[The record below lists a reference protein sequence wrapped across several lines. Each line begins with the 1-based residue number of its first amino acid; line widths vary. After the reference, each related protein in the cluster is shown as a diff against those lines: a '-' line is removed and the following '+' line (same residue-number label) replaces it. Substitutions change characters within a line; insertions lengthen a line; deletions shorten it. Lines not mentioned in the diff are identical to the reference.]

1 MRMKDNK
8 YFELLRH
15 RNRNRF
21 WITIFTIILFL
32 GIVFG
37 VLYALI
43 VGTTIAAAWKEILLL
58 LLGAF
63 IGAYSRTID
72 FWFNDS
78 EKDIELMRHSI
89 KSDDIKYNIEARN
102 RNIKNTN
109 FDDDKYTPQ
118 NEIES

>member
-1 MRMKDNK
+1 MMDNK
-8 YFELLRH
+8 YFQLLRK
-15 RNRNRF
+15 RNQFRF

-32 GIVFG
+32 CIVVG

-43 VGTTIAAAWKEILLL
+43 VGTPIAAAWKEILLL

-63 IGAYSRTID
+63 IGAYGRTID

-89 KSDDIKYNIEARN
+89 QSDNIH
-102 RNIKNTN
+102 KGQYVVH
-109 FDDDKYTPQ
+109 DPDKYENQ
-118 NEIES
+118 AGKHESPDEK